1 MQLASWL
8 RLRCYADW
16 RSGLDHCLFCHLAIV
31 FRKHYAAEGVKIAGL
46 FGDAALEA
54 REKFVELGVKSS
66 KVVRS

>member
-1 MQLASWL
+1 
-8 RLRCYADW
+8 
-16 RSGLDHCLFCHLAIV
+16 LFCHLAIV

>member
-1 MQLASWL
+1 MVGLAFACALGQDS
-8 RLRCYADW
+8 
-16 RSGLDHCLFCHLAIV
+16 AI
-31 FRKHYAAEGVKIAGL
+31 GKIAGL